1 VLARFLSKP
10 FFLAVLL
17 WAFAG
22 AILYLLINM
31 LVMPYMAGKF
41 KGTVKVPELV
51 RLPPDQAKS
60 ILEKNGL
67 IYMLD
72 STGDYSIDV
81 AAGRIL
87 TQYPEAGTEV
97 KQGRRIWVKISKG
110 LKSVELPALR
120 GLSLRQAEITL
131 QQLGLKVGRVREVR
145 NAAIPAGAVI
155 GTYPPKGAT
164 LEKGRE
170 VNIELSQGTEAAPSG
185 MPSLQGLSL
194 ARAKDKV
201 KDLGLKLGKVA
212 YKKDAKNLPG
222 TVLSQSPPAG
232 ADYKGRA
239 VDLVISK

>member
-1 VLARFLSKP
+1 VLARFFSKP

-17 WAFAG
+17 WGIAG
-22 AILYLLINM
+22 AILYLLLNM

-41 KGTVKVPELV
+41 KSTVKVPALV
-51 RLPPDQAKS
+51 RLPPEQAKS
-60 ILEKNGL
+60 ILDKDGL

-72 STGDYSIDV
+72 STGDYSTDV

-87 TQYPEAGTEV
+87 TQYPEPGTEV

-120 GLSLRQAEITL
+120 GLSMRQAEITL

-145 NAAIPAGAVI
+145 NTSIPAGAVI
-155 GTYPPKGAT
+155 GTNPAKGAN

-170 VNIELSQGTEAAPSG
+170 VNIDVSQGAESAPAG
-185 MPSLQGLSL
+185 MPSLEGQTLS
-194 ARAKDKV
+194 RAKERIR
-201 KDLGLKLGKVA
+201 DLGLKLGKVA
-212 YKKDAKNLPG
+212 YKKDRKNLPG

-232 ADYKGRA
+232 SDYKGRA
-239 VDLVISK
+239 VDLVVSK